1 MILPKKPPGIT
12 LGVAFLCE
20 VCYNVIMTNIEV
32 MNAVDKP
39 DEGNKANRGND
50 GEPDWSI
57 LGVNPDLS
65 NPYVDP
71 DDVGLWVE
79 LSDGSA
85 PDAPQTPNIPRPSHG
100 EDDFLDF

>member
-1 MILPKKPPGIT
+1 
-12 LGVAFLCE
+12 
-20 VCYNVIMTNIEV
+20 MTNIEV
-32 MNAVDKP
+32 INVVDKP

-71 DDVGLWVE
+71 DDVGLW
-79 LSDGSA
+79 G
-85 PDAPQTPNIPRPSHG
+85 
-100 EDDFLDF
+100 